1 MGNELFVV
9 RKSTKKN
16 GGHVKTP
23 LHTVGKSNKTGT
35 IVKFLPDD
43 TIFKNS
49 NIIMT
54 TVVHEK
60 ESILSSGADLYLPK
74 PYEIPFLFEWV
85 ERLMNKYNS

>member
-1 MGNELFVV
+1 
-9 RKSTKKN
+9 
-16 GGHVKTP
+16 
-23 LHTVGKSNKTGT
+23 
-35 IVKFLPDD
+35 
-43 TIFKNS
+43 
-49 NIIMT
+49 MT